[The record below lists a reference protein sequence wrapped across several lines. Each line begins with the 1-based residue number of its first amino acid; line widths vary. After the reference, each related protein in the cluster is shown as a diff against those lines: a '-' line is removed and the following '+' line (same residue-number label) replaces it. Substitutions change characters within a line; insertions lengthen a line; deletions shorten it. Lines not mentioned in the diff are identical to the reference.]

1 LDGVAG
7 KSPGE
12 QAWIVGGGPRLRGV
26 AEQLVSAGTILAEP
40 KADVFQSGNPLSSS
54 HAGDRLN
61 GAKKS
66 A

>member
-1 LDGVAG
+1 M
-7 KSPGE
+7 
-12 QAWIVGGGPRLRGV
+12 VGGGPRLWGV

-54 HAGDRLN
+54 HASDGLN
-61 GAKKS
+61 GAKKP